1 MPGWGL
7 RYTDGTGAE
16 SAFKRERLHH
26 AGLGWPWEA
35 ETSSVKHIPPL
46 LHQGTF
52 NPLFDGRPR
61 KYFFHILNLLA
72 PVNHLNLLPLRT
84 HTPMSFPSLA
94 AVKDAATLFVP
105 AFAGE
110 RTAFNY
116 ETSKLSPRWDSSNP
130 HLVLKHLR
138 SDCPKSH
145 FGGGCTWCSSPFPGA
160 VSGLCCSVH
169 GLFDIT
175 SAL

>member
-1 MPGWGL
+1 MSQDADQQEEGRGGFPSPGSDRLSALVPGWGR
-7 RYTDGTGAE
+7 RYADGTGAE

-26 AGLGWPWEA
+26 VALGGPREA
-35 ETSSVKHIPPL
+35 ETSSVKHIPPP
-46 LHQGTF
+46 LHRGTF

-94 AVKDAATLFVP
+94 AVKDAETLFAP

-110 RTAFNY
+110 RMAINY
-116 ETSKLSPRWDSSNP
+116 
-130 HLVLKHLR
+130 
-138 SDCPKSH
+138 
-145 FGGGCTWCSSPFPGA
+145 
-160 VSGLCCSVH
+160 
-169 GLFDIT
+169 
-175 SAL
+175 